1 MTTHRMIALAMWL
14 TAAIFI
20 VASETQGADA
30 PNKWV
35 VMMFA
40 ALILLRICDL
50 EDRVKRMGE
59 DASSRDTRHKED
71 Q

>member
-50 EDRVKRMGE
+50 EDRLKRMGDE
-59 DASSRDTRHKED
+59 ARHHAKEKAND
-71 Q
+71 

>member
-40 ALILLRICDL
+40 ALILLRIRDL
-50 EDRVKRMGE
+50 EDRLKRM
-59 DASSRDTRHKED
+59 DDKANTKEAP
-71 Q
+71 